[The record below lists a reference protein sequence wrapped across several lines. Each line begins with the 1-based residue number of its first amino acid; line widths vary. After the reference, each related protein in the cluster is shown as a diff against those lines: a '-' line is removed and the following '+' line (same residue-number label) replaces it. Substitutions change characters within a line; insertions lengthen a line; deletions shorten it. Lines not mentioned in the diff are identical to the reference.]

1 MMKKRLAFA
10 VLVFGMML
18 ALFGCK
24 NGGEEVT
31 LELSF
36 GSRTGT
42 YTGDMVDGVPN
53 GQGKF
58 TTENDA
64 GESWTYE
71 GEFKN
76 GHFEGEGKTTW
87 DSGQVEVGTYKNDVL
102 VPMTGDDIKSL
113 FTTPED
119 LKNHCVELV
128 GKVFSA
134 PEYGDGV
141 VSLQMW
147 TDYANSENN
156 IIVYILDDT
165 IDVNVDDYVRVVG
178 IVGDVVTGVNA
189 FGAELTV
196 PSVTASEYE
205 ILSYKDAVAPTVQEY
220 ELGQSQSQY
229 GYTITVEKV
238 EFAEIETRV
247 YVKVDNGGK
256 ATFDLY
262 SFNTV
267 VTQNGKQYE
276 TQDNWE
282 ADYPEI
288 QSNLYPGV
296 STEGVIVY
304 PPMEQQDFQII
315 FDAYSDD
322 YHEEIEKYVFDVTI
336 P

>member
-1 MMKKRLAFA
+1 M
-10 VLVFGMML
+10 
-18 ALFGCK
+18 
-24 NGGEEVT
+24 
-31 LELSF
+31 ELSLVKLSSHF
-36 GSRTGT
+36 LEQLFVVYSVLLLQSKIQRRYISSR
-42 YTGDMVDGVPN
+42 
-53 GQGKF
+53 F
-58 TTENDA
+58 
-64 GESWTYE
+64 
-71 GEFKN
+71 
-76 GHFEGEGKTTW
+76 
-87 DSGQVEVGTYKNDVL
+87 
-102 VPMTGDDIKSL
+102 
-113 FTTPED
+113 
-119 LKNHCVELV
+119 
-128 GKVFSA
+128 
-134 PEYGDGV
+134 
-141 VSLQMW
+141 
-147 TDYANSENN
+147 
-156 IIVYILDDT
+156 
-165 IDVNVDDYVRVVG
+165 
-178 IVGDVVTGVNA
+178 
-189 FGAELTV
+189 
-196 PSVTASEYE
+196 
-205 ILSYKDAVAPTVQEY
+205 
-220 ELGQSQSQY
+220 GQSQSQY

-276 TQDNWE
+276 IQDNWE